1 MIDENSVC
9 YQPNTDLK
17 KDFVKQFDLAHL
29 LSDTDT
35 CRVYIISPH
44 VQGQSYWDPTSFE
57 QFLTEGQV
65 DPKIVARNQTGECT
79 VALAVIRE
87 AWIEPKIIDLID
99 KFIQR
104 NGIRREYFYYITNS
118 GKDHIG
124 IGVNHYHM
132 NAFMPRNY
140 RQFYEGISLPTT
152 YVVEPKQ
159 RRFLCFNYALHAHRV
174 WFYIILHDQ
183 GVLENS
189 YWSMPL
195 QWKDYEFMQRVEF
208 FKQAPIGRQVQEALG
223 ISQEQIASA
232 GRLLPLTADPG
243 YSRTHQDSN
252 PHAPKLYAQSLVSI
266 ITETHFFEKTLHLTE
281 KTFKPITF
289 LHPFIM
295 VSTAG
300 SLAYLKGLGFKTF
313 GSVWDESY
321 DQEQNHVQRLIK
333 IRNLIITI
341 NNLSQDQLLELQHKI
356 KPIVE
361 HNYQHLLKVRSL
373 HSQQFINDFIGQVEQ
388 DAVVELDP
396 DDEPGVAP
404 VYYS

>member
-1 MIDENSVC
+1 MIDENAVC
-9 YQPNTDLK
+9 YRSNSDLE
-17 KDFVKQFDLAHL
+17 KDFIKQFDLTHL
-29 LSDTDT
+29 LSNMDT
-35 CRVYIISPH
+35 CGVYIVSPH
-44 VQGQSYWDPTSFE
+44 VQGQSYWNPTSFE

-65 DPKIVARNQTGECT
+65 DPRIVARNQTGQCT

-87 AWIEPKIIDLID
+87 AWIEPRIIDLID
-99 KFIQR
+99 QFIQR

-118 GKDHIG
+118 GKDHTG

-140 RQFYEGISLPTT
+140 RQFYEDTSLPTA

-174 WFYIILHDQ
+174 WFYIMLHDQ

-195 QWKDYEFMQRVEF
+195 HWKEYEFMQRVEF
-208 FKQAPIGRQVQEALG
+208 FKQAQTGRQAQETLG

-232 GRLLPLTADPG
+232 GRLLPLTADPD

-252 PHAPKLYAQSLVSI
+252 PHAPQLYAQSLVSV
-266 ITETHFFEKTLHLTE
+266 ITETHFFENTLHLTE

-313 GSVWDESY
+313 DSIWDESY
-321 DQEQNHVQRLIK
+321 DQEQDHIQRLIK
-333 IRNLIITI
+333 IRDLIMTI
-341 NNLSQDQLLELQHKI
+341 NRMSQDQLLELQHKI

-361 HNYQHLLKVRSL
+361 HNYQNLLKVRLL
-373 HSQQFINDFIGQVEQ
+373 HSQQFINDFLVLPQ
-388 DAVVELDP
+388 
-396 DDEPGVAP
+396 
-404 VYYS
+404 

>member
-1 MIDENSVC
+1 MTYLRWNAVRFALEGNWTDMIDENAV
-9 YQPNTDLK
+9 YYRPNSDLE
-17 KDFVKQFDLAHL
+17 KDFIKQFDLTHL
-29 LSDTDT
+29 LSNMDT

-44 VQGQSYWDPTSFE
+44 VQGQSYWNPTSFE
-57 QFLTEGQV
+57 QFLTDGQV
-65 DPKIVARNQTGECT
+65 DPRIVARNQTGQCT

-87 AWIEPKIIDLID
+87 AWIEPRIIDLIGQ
-99 KFIQR
+99 FIQR

-118 GKDHIG
+118 GKDHTGIG
-124 IGVNHYHM
+124 INHYHM
-132 NAFMPRNY
+132 NFFMPRNY
-140 RQFYEGISLPTT
+140 RQFYEGTSLPTA

-174 WFYIILHDQ
+174 WFYIMLHDQ

-195 QWKDYEFMQRVEF
+195 HWKEYEFMQRVEF
-208 FKQAPIGRQVQEALG
+208 LKQAPIGRQVQEALG

-232 GRLLPLTADPG
+232 GRLLPLTADPD

-252 PHAPKLYAQSLVSI
+252 PHAPQLYADSLVSV
-266 ITETHFFEKTLHLTE
+266 ITETHFFENTLHLTE

-313 GSVWDESY
+313 DSIWDESY
-321 DQEQNHVQRLIK
+321 DQEQDPVQRLIK
-333 IRNLIITI
+333 IRDLIMTI
-341 NNLSQDQLLELQHKI
+341 NRLSQDQLLELQHKI

-361 HNYQHLLKVRSL
+361 HNYQNLLKVRSL
-373 HSQQFINDFIGQVEQ
+373 HSQQFINDFLVLPQ
-388 DAVVELDP
+388 
-396 DDEPGVAP
+396 
-404 VYYS
+404 